1 MAARNNTIAA
11 GMLKPSIMP
20 SFFFSS
26 LARLSPV
33 VVFAELLE
41 EEVFSVVGEGVGGV
55 ETFVEGSLS
64 KRKEIFVSLQS
75 MDEER

>member
-1 MAARNNTIAA
+1 
-11 GMLKPSIMP
+11 MLKPSIMP

-41 EEVFSVVGEGVGGV
+41 EEVFWGAVAGSAVVGEGVGGV
-55 ETFVEGSLS
+55 EMFVEGSLS
-64 KRKEIFVSLQS
+64 KRKEIFVNLQS